1 MANIKENAFKNIVR
15 PVSQRTQS
23 NNIIYLHTVGHHPL
37 TGGEG
42 YQWAWV
48 RCADAE
54 IGASLVKAFK
64 RAARICGAHDN
75 APFNNSPDAGT
86 IRIYA
91 FSRTAPRKSGP
102 FGAANATT
110 YAIKISSG
118 ALKARSQGKHKEL
131 RQLRRMFICK
141 TCQIR

>member
-1 MANIKENAFKNIVR
+1 LMPLASKLLESNENKI
-15 PVSQRTQS
+15 PVMLR
-23 NNIIYLHTVGHHPL
+23 I
-37 TGGEG
+37 TG
-42 YQWAWV
+42 
-48 RCADAE
+48 
-54 IGASLVKAFK
+54 
-64 RAARICGAHDN
+64 
-75 APFNNSPDAGT
+75 
-86 IRIYA
+86 YA

-131 RQLRRMFICK
+131 QQLRRMFICK